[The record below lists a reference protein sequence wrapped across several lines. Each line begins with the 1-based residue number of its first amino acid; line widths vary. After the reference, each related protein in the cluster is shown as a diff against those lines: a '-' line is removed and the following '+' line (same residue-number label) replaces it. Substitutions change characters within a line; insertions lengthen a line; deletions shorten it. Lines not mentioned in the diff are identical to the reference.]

1 MPCSCCNKKLTN
13 GMLHKFDSIIGDEYK
28 SCPHC
33 SDTHGSEHVYHA
45 YPTHFTTTEARISPN
60 NPDGWQSYC
69 NECRH
74 PMNKGLPSKVFQNGR
89 LCSSLID

>member
-13 GMLHKFDSIIGDEYK
+13 GMLHKFDGVTGMEYK

-33 SDTHGSEHVYHA
+33 SDTQGSEHVFHA
-45 YPTHFTTTEARISPN
+45 YPTNFTMTESRIGPN

-69 NECRH
+69 KDCRR
-74 PMNKGLPSKVFQNGR
+74 PMNKGLPSRVFQDGR
-89 LCSSLID
+89 VCSSLVD